1 MCDKCLLLRL
11 RGKKKG
17 NRYVCRI
24 TATVSM
30 VIEYFAEYLVETSV
44 QQIEPAFLSFQD
56 SIPLY
61 HVHIL
66 QDETPQPL
74 LSNLEISGHSGWSLS
89 RPQ

>member
-1 MCDKCLLLRL
+1 
-11 RGKKKG
+11 
-17 NRYVCRI
+17 
-24 TATVSM
+24 M
-30 VIEYFAEYLVETSV
+30 VIKYFAEYLVETSV

-74 LSNLEISGHSGWSLS
+74 LSNLEISGHSGRSLS